1 MVSFL
6 RFFFFCAA
14 ELLILTLLL
23 HISEI
28 STVNTVLPDELTGR
42 LIVRDHIADIFV
54 FLGCTV
60 SHFTFVPTKN
70 ASCGCD
76 YFAVMPQLLEIVVN
90 MLPEGAVS
98 MMRR

>member
-1 MVSFL
+1 MAVFAPFL
-6 RFFFFCAA
+6 GRRTERRSGQFLENFFFCAA

-60 SHFTFVPTKN
+60 SSLPLSRLRTP
-70 ASCGCD
+70 
-76 YFAVMPQLLEIVVN
+76 AVDVTILQ
-90 MLPEGAVS
+90 
-98 MMRR
+98 